1 MSEPTV
7 QDLVE
12 SVDALGKTTS
22 ELVERYTE
30 AIFGVEASAG
40 SAAED
45 AKKTAADRV
54 QTGLDAEFTALKANE
69 AKDSAAQAEQA
80 KLDAQEVT
88 QLSTFKQYRDQAQQG
103 ATTSIAQAVIATQ
116 KGTLATEQAAIATN
130 NANVA
135 TEEAT
140 KSTTQAGIATQKAQA
155 ASDSERVVLQKA
167 QEVSDNTMLVATH
180 TATVVRKS
188 DEVVVNA
195 SMVAEDKAVVVQ
207 KASEVAS
214 HAVTVANQTASVN
227 QAASEVASNASS
239 ASNSALLSQ
248 EWAVGRTPPS
258 SHAAPSNTNNAMYW
272 AQQAQYNANQTFI
285 SGGLFTPSVSAPY
298 PSIEGVVRDTIWII
312 EFPSEDATF
321 TYTSGQLSGRMV
333 KNGDLLFWD
342 TPENEFNLIPTKIGG
357 ILSLV
362 TEWGT
367 ETGPSVDIRGRYLRK
382 IGDTAAGTLG
392 ATGFKVSAGGQGL
405 FSADEK
411 NIARPALDNSA
422 MELGDVDALL
432 RLYSLNGIECRKA
445 GTAEVGRV
453 FTSFDKPT
461 AQELSVV
468 SEEKAQSSLVSKY
481 VLDLGTGIDALP
493 RFGKVVSIPKT
504 DASATLLIAGGGD
517 MGVAS
522 RATVLAYIGS
532 RSGQAQVKAMLLTQT
547 LDPLGFHL
555 YYKDTGTRFELWVS
569 SGDANL
575 PLQVTALSQQSAE
588 GGTLVDWQ
596 PLAVGSELPDHLVD
610 VTLAVPYTQINK
622 PSPVAIGAVAGSS
635 KAAFIA
641 AGTTEDRPNE
651 GEFPDNTRAIR
662 FNTSTG
668 EWEGLDPSG
677 NITPIGGGGVPP
689 FIEKT
694 ASFAVEKKKAY
705 KINMA
710 DGVNKTI
717 TVNDGMANDDW
728 FVISTLEWDRT
739 LVGLTATVQFGT
751 EVLTNGQD
759 DFDGYVI
766 DRPCVL
772 YFLKSGG
779 KWTLA
784 DGIGVDGSYN
794 ALEKR
799 VDELEEYPT
808 PWQAV
813 GNTDNPDAVRWTL
826 PQYISCNSG
835 ETHWRWRDEKTIE
848 INGIA
853 RVYTQLNGTNHW
865 VMKLPDV
872 CRAPHSMTK
881 YLLWNCLRIDAL
893 TYGEF
898 VAGTNEIRLYF
909 REAPLAR
916 DVWFM
921 FNWTIPVERV

>member
-30 AIFGVEASAG
+30 AIFGVEVSAG

-103 ATTSIAQAVIATQ
+103 ATTSTAQAVIATQ

-130 NANVA
+130 KANVA

-155 ASDSERVVLQKA
+155 ASDSEQVVLQKA
-167 QEVSDNTMLVATH
+167 QEVSDNTTLVATH

-227 QAASEVASNASS
+227 QAASEVASNASN

-312 EFPSEDATF
+312 EFPSEDTTF

-422 MELGDVDALL
+422 MELGDVGALL

-532 RSGQAQVKAMLLTQT
+532 RSGQVQVKAMLLTQT

-569 SGDANL
+569 SGGANL

-641 AGTTEDRPNE
+641 AGTTGDRPTPS
-651 GEFPDNTRAIR
+651 EFPANTRALR
-662 FNTSTG
+662 FNTTLN
-668 EWEGLDPSG
+668 EWEGLDSAG

-689 FIEKT
+689 FAGVSNT
-694 ASFAVEKKKAY
+694 FTVEKKKAY
-705 KINMA
+705 TVLMSDAVSKVANVTQGMA
-710 DGVNKTI
+710 DE
-717 TVNDGMANDDW
+717 DW
-728 FVISTLEWDRT
+728 FAISSVRWPRGVAGVTLTLNFGNEVISN
-739 LVGLTATVQFGT
+739 GT
-751 EVLTNGQD
+751 E
-759 DFDGYVI
+759 DFSEFVI

-772 YFLKSGG
+772 YFEKVGG
-779 KWTLA
+779 KWSIV
-784 DGIGVDGSYN
+784 DGVGIDGSYN

-799 VDELEEYPT
+799 VDALEKYPT
-808 PWQAV
+808 PWLIADVYNAEDSV
-813 GNTDNPDAVRWTL
+813 GINTVDFASNFTEILWRYDAPDSIQIKGILRSTTAGNPIAAMSLPLGVVGVGGVQYAPVMINNPPNLASVAAYLQILNDSRVLTLTAVRGSNMW
-826 PQYISCNSG
+826 
-835 ETHWRWRDEKTIE
+835 
-848 INGIA
+848 A
-853 RVYTQLNGTNHW
+853 
-865 VMKLPDV
+865 
-872 CRAPHSMTK
+872 
-881 YLLWNCLRIDAL
+881 
-893 TYGEF
+893 
-898 VAGTNEIRLYF
+898 
-909 REAPLAR
+909 
-916 DVWFM
+916 M
-921 FNWTIPVERV
+921 FNATFKIKRA